1 MCLNL
6 LRALGFAI
14 VTGLIAAPS
23 LHGQVRPDAARSAA
37 PDPFTGSISFDLYCA
52 TCHGRLGQGN
62 GPTASSL
69 RTAPA
74 DLTLLARRN
83 GGTFPRER
91 VTATIN
97 GSSGS
102 ATHGSPDMPVWGPTF
117 RAVDPDGAGAVQVR
131 NLVAFIDSIQRPA
144 SGSIGGAIDP
154 DGAAIYRD
162 YCWSC
167 HGPGAR
173 GNGPFTFALKVVPPD
188 LTMLAQRNGGTFPRD
203 RVSRAVEGV
212 GLRSHGD
219 REMPVYGSL
228 FRRGRPRDPG
238 AAALIDAVVTF
249 LESIQADRASGPGRG
264 K

>member
-1 MCLNL
+1 MCVNH

-14 VTGLIAAPS
+14 VTALMTAPS
-23 LHGQVRPDAARSAA
+23 LYGQVRPDTALPAG

-52 TCHGRLGQGN
+52 SCHGRWGEGN
-62 GPTASSL
+62 GPAASSL

-74 DLTLLARRN
+74 DLTLLTRRN
-83 GGTFPRER
+83 RGIFPRER
-91 VTATIN
+91 VTATID

-102 ATHGSPDMPVWGPTF
+102 ATHGSADMPVWGPTF
-117 RAVDPDGAGAVQVR
+117 RATDPDGVGAVRLR
-131 NLVAFIDSIQRPA
+131 NLVAFVDSIQRPVSA
-144 SGSIGGAIDP
+144 SVGGGIDP

-173 GNGPFTFALKVVPPD
+173 GNGPFTFALKTVPPD
-188 LTMLAQRNGGTFPRD
+188 LTTLALRNAGLFPRD
-203 RVSRAVEGV
+203 RIRRVVEGV

-228 FRRGRPRDPG
+228 FRRQRPRDPG
-238 AAALIDAVVTF
+238 AAASIDAVVAF
-249 LESIQADRASGPGRG
+249 LESIQSQRAPSPDRG

>member
-1 MCLNL
+1 MRFNL
-6 LRALGFAI
+6 RGLGILI
-14 VTGLIAAPS
+14 VTGLVAAP
-23 LHGQVRPDAARSAA
+23 LLRAQVRPDGALPQV
-37 PDPFTGSISFDLYCA
+37 PDSFTGSISFDLYCA
-52 TCHGRLGQGN
+52 SCHGRSGEGN
-62 GPTASSL
+62 GPAASSL
-69 RTAPA
+69 RTVPA

-91 VTATIN
+91 VTATID

-117 RAVDPDGAGAVQVR
+117 RAIDPDGSGAVRLR
-131 NLVAFIDSIQRPA
+131 NLVAFIDSIQRPVSA
-144 SGSIGGAIDP
+144 SIRGGIDP

-173 GNGPFTFALKVVPPD
+173 GNGPFTFALKMVPPD
-188 LTMLAQRNGGTFPRD
+188 LTTLAQRNGGGFPRD
-203 RVSRAVEGV
+203 RIRRVVEGV

-228 FRRGRPRDPG
+228 LQRARPRDPG
-238 AAALIDAVVTF
+238 APALIDAVVTF
-249 LESIQADRASGPGRG
+249 LESIQGAAPGPR
-264 K
+264 